1 MNKFIVTGADGF
13 IGYWLIRKLLRK
25 NHYVIGVDNNLRG
38 GRNLIPIQS
47 KNYVTFDFDLCDFN
61 NAEKI
66 VEMADDD
73 TTIFHLA
80 AYNGTENFYQKPW
93 DVIRNSSLPLTNIL
107 EALGNTDKRP
117 KIIYTGSSESYS
129 YSIQKNIGDVPTDE
143 TVLLS
148 SGELLNPRWSYASA
162 KTFGEYCLAA
172 AKKQFDIDFLI
183 ARVHNIYGPR
193 MGFNHFVSDVIKK
206 VRSGKCCLPG
216 ASETR
221 TFCYVTDAVEALL
234 KLNELNPEEWNQ
246 VFHVG
251 STEEISIIDAAHVIA
266 NLMGA
271 CPDIIIPLASI
282 PGSVKRRR
290 PDITKLKTVTN
301 FQPQVNF
308 YDGVQKV
315 IDWYSLEQ
323 IQLENGFR

>member
-13 IGYWLIRKLLRK
+13 IGYWLVRELLRK

-38 GRNLIPIQS
+38 GRNISSFQS
-47 KNYVTFDFDLCDFN
+47 KNYMNLDLDLCDMTN
-61 NAEKI
+61 VARVVDMIDN
-66 VEMADDD
+66 D

-80 AYNGTENFYQKPW
+80 AYNGTENFYEKPW

-107 EALGNTDKRP
+107 EALGNAGKLP

-129 YSIQKNIGDVPTDE
+129 YSIQKNIGAVPTDE
-143 TVLLS
+143 TVLLA
-148 SGELLNPRWSYASA
+148 SGELLNSRWSYASA

-172 AKKQFDIDFLI
+172 ANKQYGIDFLV

-206 VRSGKCCLPG
+206 LRSGKCLLPG

-221 TFCYVTDAVEALL
+221 TFCYVTDAVDALL
-234 KLNELNPEEWNQ
+234 KLNALKPKEWNQ

-251 STEEISIIDAAHVIA
+251 SIEEITIIDAANIIA
-266 NLMGA
+266 NLMGV
-271 CPDIIIPLASI
+271 CPELIVPLESL

-290 PDITKLKTVTN
+290 PDITKLKALTN
-301 FQPQVNF
+301 FQPQINF
-308 YDGVQKV
+308 NDGVQKV
-315 IDWYSLEQ
+315 IGWYSAEQ
-323 IQLENGFR
+323 INLEKSFR